1 MTKDKNHTREVQILV
16 EQLVTLTNLIL
27 NPPKSIDQGTL
38 EDLKTA
44 QLESINVLD
53 QMINR

>member
-1 MTKDKNHTREVQILV
+1 MTNEKNRTEEIQVLV
-16 EQLVTLTNLIL
+16 EQLVTLTELIL

-38 EDLKTA
+38 EDLKSA

-53 QMINR
+53 HLVNH

>member
-1 MTKDKNHTREVQILV
+1 MTNEKNRTEEIQVLV
-16 EQLVTLTNLIL
+16 EQLVTLTELIL

-38 EDLKTA
+38 EDLRSA

-53 QMINR
+53 HLVNY

>member
-1 MTKDKNHTREVQILV
+1 MTNEKNRTEEIQVLV
-16 EQLVTLTNLIL
+16 EQLVTLTELIL

-38 EDLKTA
+38 EDLRSA

-53 QMINR
+53 HLVNH